1 MIIGVLQKKT
11 LAGLREA
18 LAVLDAALYDLLELR
33 LDALEDFQA
42 GELASLRPPRP
53 CIFTL
58 RRREE
63 GGNYQSDEKERLRD
77 LAMLARLR
85 PAYLDLE
92 ASLEPEDIA
101 FLRSLSPGTRL
112 ILSRHDFTS
121 TPTNL
126 DWMLDSMR
134 NKAPGAIY
142 KIATLAE
149 NSLDALRLLA
159 FCKRHAPEVLGIA
172 MGRSGEN
179 TRILAPVYHCG
190 FCYCPVEDPSA
201 PGQVSALT
209 LRQVYNFDRLT
220 PQTRV
225 YGLLGD
231 PVEQSQGHILHNAMN
246 LKSGDQAVYVKW
258 KITEEE
264 LPEALELLH
273 RLGVSGLSVT
283 MPHKEAVL
291 PLLTRA
297 DETVLASRAANT
309 LIRQKHGY
317 AGTNTDG
324 EGALRALHMAG
335 VNTNGKKTVILGA
348 GGAARAIIIALEKE
362 INENGGSLMVFNR
375 SADKAA
381 PAKTPPLPYKEL
393 KQARGANLIINA
405 LPLDLDFDFSVVPF
419 SQGGT
424 AMDLSYGSP
433 SAFLQAAA
441 GHGCR
446 CLDGA
451 AMFREQALLQRE
463 AWGQT

>member
-33 LDALEDFQA
+33 LDALEDFRA
-42 GELASLRPPRP
+42 GELAALRPPRP

-63 GGNYQSDEKERLRD
+63 GGSYQGDEKKRLRD

-92 ASLEPEDIA
+92 ASMETKDIA

-121 TPTNL
+121 TPANL
-126 DWMLDSMR
+126 DGMLDSMR
-134 NKAPGAIY
+134 GKAPGAIY
-142 KIATLAE
+142 KIATLAK

-159 FCKRHAPEVLGIA
+159 FCKRNAPEVLGIA
-172 MGRSGEN
+172 MGRAGEN

-190 FCYCPVEDPSA
+190 FCYCPVEESSA
-201 PGQVSALT
+201 PGQIPALA

-220 PQTRV
+220 PETRV

-231 PVEQSQGHILHNAMN
+231 PVEQSQGHILHNALN
-246 LKSGDQAVYVKW
+246 LKNGDQAVYVKW
-258 KITEEE
+258 KITKEE
-264 LPEALELLH
+264 LPESLELLH

-283 MPHKEAVL
+283 MPHKEAIL
-291 PLLTRA
+291 PLLAQA
-297 DETVLASRAANT
+297 DKTVLASRAANT

-324 EGALRALHMAG
+324 EGALRALRLAG
-335 VNTNGKKTVILGA
+335 VNIRGEKTVILGA
-348 GGAARAIIIALEKE
+348 GGAARSLILLLEKE
-362 INENGGSLMVFNR
+362 INEYGGSLLVFNR
-375 SADKAA
+375 SAGKAI
-381 PAKTPPLPYKEL
+381 PAKTPPLPYEKLE
-393 KQARGANLIINA
+393 QAKGANLVINA

-419 SQGGT
+419 SRGGT

-433 SAFLQAAA
+433 SAFLQAAS

-451 AMFREQALLQRE
+451 AMFREQAMLQRE
-463 AWGQT
+463 AWGQL